1 MKIIKQPWFIPIV
14 LTIVILAVGNFY
26 MKNLVSNAE
35 TLPES
40 EIRKQLEDAY
50 GGKVE
55 RLSQKGNIYEVELSR
70 NKGVYLAEV
79 DAETGKVLSLIQTKE
94 VIEEEVPIAS
104 IGKDAATGE
113 TEKKEPDT
121 AQTGE
126 ATTEPKEP
134 ATSESNA
141 TTTQPKK
148 PVVPD
153 SKPNTSSTGKNN
165 NQTAPPKTP
174 TTVLI
179 SENQAIKIAQG
190 QLKGEVDNIDF
201 VQTTDGGYYLVEI
214 ENDQDE
220 EATFQIHAISGKI
233 LSVTWDD

>member
-1 MKIIKQPWFIPIV
+1 MLEGRRDTYMKVIKKPWFIPIV
-14 LTIVILAVGNFY
+14 LTIAILAFGNYY

-35 TLPES
+35 TLPEN
-40 EIRKQLEDAY
+40 EIRKQLEETY

-55 RLSQKGNIYEVELSR
+55 RLSQKGTIYEVELSR
-70 NKGVYLAEV
+70 SKNIYLAEV

-94 VIEEEVPIAS
+94 VIEEEAPIAS
-104 IGKDAATGE
+104 KDTATDE
-113 TEKKEPDT
+113 TEKTEPAVPDT
-121 AQTGE
+121 PKTDE
-126 ATTEPKEP
+126 STTE
-134 ATSESNA
+134 
-141 TTTQPKK
+141 PKK

-153 SKPNTSSTGKNN
+153 SKPNTSSTGNN
-165 NQTAPPKTP
+165 NQQAPPKTP
-174 TTVLI
+174 TNVLI

-201 VQTTDGGYYLVEI
+201 VQTSDGGYYLVEI

-233 LSVTWDD
+233 LSETWDD